1 MLRVLG
7 RVMKKEFIQTFRD
20 KRMLMV
26 ILVVPLIQ
34 TVLFGFA
41 INLDLTA
48 QPTVVVDLDRTQQS
62 RNISRLIV
70 ENDGFNVTHYADT
83 QDEAENDILLGKA
96 ALAFLIPRGFEKDLA
111 AGGAEIQIV
120 MDGSDSN
127 TALRAGQQISQILN
141 HNATERIRI
150 MARERIQAAGRSAD
164 TLLPRVEIQSR
175 AWFNPRMRSA
185 VFFVPAVLGMVLI
198 VITMLLTSMGLTREK
213 EIGTLEQIMV
223 TPLRPWQLIVGK
235 TLPFAIIGLVDVLL
249 IVMMAAVVFDI
260 PIMGPIWGL
269 IGVSALFLTATLG
282 LGLFISTVS
291 ATQQQAMMNAFFVIL
306 PAVMLSGFVYP
317 IENMPEWVQWLTML
331 NPLRYYMT
339 LVRGIM
345 VKGAT
350 PWELWET
357 CLHLAALG
365 LIVITAASLR
375 FKKRLG

>member
-48 QPTVVVDLDRTQQS
+48 QPVTMVDLDRTLES
-62 RNISRLIV
+62 RNIARLII
-70 ENDGFNVTHYADT
+70 ENDGFNVVSFTWNEND
-83 QDEAENDILLGKA
+83 AENDILLGRT
-96 ALAFLIPRGFEKDLA
+96 ALAVVIPSGFSKDLA
-111 AGGAEIQIV
+111 LGSGEIQIV

-127 TALRAGQQISQILN
+127 TALRAGQQIAQILN
-141 HNATERIRI
+141 HNAAERVRVT
-150 MARERIQAAGRSAD
+150 ARERIQAMGRSAD
-164 TLLPRVEIQSR
+164 TLLPRIEIQSR

-235 TLPFAIIGLVDVLL
+235 TLPFAIMGLVDVLL
-249 IVMMAAVVFDI
+249 IVMLAAVVFDI
-260 PIMGPIWGL
+260 PTMGPLWGL
-269 IGVSALFLTATLG
+269 LGVSTVFLMATLG

-291 ATQQQAMMNAFFVIL
+291 ATQQQAMMNAFFIIL

-317 IENMPEWVQWLTML
+317 IENMPQWVQWLTVL

-345 VKGAT
+345 VKGAA

-357 CLHLAALG
+357 GLHLAVLG
-365 LIVITAASLR
+365 VAVITAASLR